1 VRASALKYRS
11 AALKYKRIFGT
22 SEFRTRRRR
31 LPEEICQLAFTPPL
45 SRTTDNAVAIIYR
58 PARLRIYLFFPEMT
72 PDTDP
77 KYRSVETLKRPR
89 RLECVRSILF
99 PSSFIRGSY

>member
-31 LPEEICQLAFTPPL
+31 LPEEICQ
-45 SRTTDNAVAIIYR
+45 AIIYR